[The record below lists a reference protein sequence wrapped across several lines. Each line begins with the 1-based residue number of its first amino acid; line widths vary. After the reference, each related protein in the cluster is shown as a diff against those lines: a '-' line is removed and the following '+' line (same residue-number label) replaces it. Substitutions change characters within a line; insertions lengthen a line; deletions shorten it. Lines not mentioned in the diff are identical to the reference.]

1 LCNSIPEKYF
11 SSYNGSV
18 YEPFSA
24 FSYAEEWNEKQNSII
39 EDMEGDFVIDYS
51 AQEYQNNIP
60 EKSFEDSL
68 TEPS

>member
-1 LCNSIPEKYF
+1 
-11 SSYNGSV
+11 
-18 YEPFSA
+18 
-24 FSYAEEWNEKQNSII
+24 
-39 EDMEGDFVIDYS
+39 MEGDFVIDYS